1 MPEAPSH
8 AVPPLPA
15 DPARQDAARADDAGV
30 PPLFPAFLDLRGRPV
45 LVVGGGAVARR
56 KIAAL
61 LPTGAQVRVGAPEFD
76 PEVAAWADEGRIERL
91 SGHFEP
97 AWLDGVWLAIAATDD
112 ADVNRTVAAAAES
125 RRIWANVVD
134 DAPLCSFQVPAR
146 IERGPL
152 QIAISSGGGAPM
164 LARHLREKLETELD
178 DSLGALGDLLVR
190 LRRRIRAAIPDT
202 GARRRFFDAV
212 LRSEIQSLL
221 RRGEHETAEQLLLT
235 LLDASA
241 ETPVRGRVALVGA
254 GPGDAGLLTLRGL
267 RLLNEADVILHDRLV
282 SAEVLELARRDAERI
297 EVGKEA
303 GHHHVPQEGIHA
315 LMLEHARAGRRVV
328 RLKGGD
334 GFIFGRGGE
343 ELEFLR
349 AHGIDFEVVP
359 GITAALACAAYAGIP
374 LTHRDH
380 AQSVRFVT
388 AHGKQEDDG
397 LDWAGFAR
405 EKQTLAFYMGVS
417 GLERVR
423 ARLLAH
429 GRAASTPCALVE
441 NGSRPEQRVVVG
453 TLDDLPECARR
464 HDVRSPALLFV
475 GEVAALAA
483 ELHWFGAAPV
493 IASSDTAAAD
503 IDIDAPASAALAE
516 AA

>member
-1 MPEAPSH
+1 MSDP
-8 AVPPLPA
+8 VPTPDTTP
-15 DPARQDAARADDAGV
+15 DA
-30 PPLFPAFLDLRGRPV
+30 PLFPAFLDLSDRPV

-61 LPTGAQVRVGAPEFD
+61 LPTGAQVRVGAPALD
-76 PEVAAWADEGRIERL
+76 AEVADWVASGRIAHLDGR
-91 SGHFEP
+91 FDP
-97 AWLDGVWLAIAATDD
+97 AWLDDVWLVIAATDEPD
-112 ADVNRTVAAAAES
+112 TNRAVAEAAQA
-125 RRIWANVVD
+125 RRLWANVVD

-164 LARHLREKLETELD
+164 LARHLRERLETELD
-178 DSLGALGDLLVR
+178 ASIGTLGHLLVEY
-190 LRRRIRAAIPDT
+190 RRRIRAAIPDT
-202 GARRRFFDAV
+202 GTRRRFFDAV
-212 LRSEIQSLL
+212 MRSDIQSLL
-221 RRGEHETAEQLLLT
+221 RRGDHTSAERR
-235 LLDASA
+235 LLDLLASTA
-241 ETPVRGRVALVGA
+241 TTHPAATGRVALVGA
-254 GPGDAGLLTLRGL
+254 GPGDAGLLTLRAL

-282 SAEVLELARRDAERI
+282 STEVLDLARRDAERI

-303 GHHHVPQEGIHA
+303 GHHHVPQERIHA

-349 AHGIDFEVVP
+349 AHGIGYEVVP

-388 AHGKQEDDG
+388 AHAKAEDDG

-405 EKQTLAFYMGVS
+405 GQQTLAFYMGVS

-423 ARLLAH
+423 ARLLVH

-453 TLDDLPECARR
+453 TLDDLPALARR
-464 HDVRSPALLFV
+464 HDVRSPSLLFV

-483 ELHWFGAAPV
+483 QLHWFGAAPIDARAT
-493 IASSDTAAAD
+493 IASSDMTAQ
-503 IDIDAPASAALAE
+503 PPTPALAE